1 MAEKSKNDIQSEALK
16 VLLPIHRGGAG
27 ITMGAGKTLLGL
39 KHLKSINAN
48 KVLVVAPKK
57 SIFQSW
63 IDDAEAFG
71 YEDLLDIITFSTYR
85 SLNKQDLDY
94 DVIYLDECHSLLY
107 SHKPWLNQYHGKII
121 GLTGTPPKYKTSE
134 KGKMVEQ
141 YCPIIY
147 TYVTDEAVDDKILND
162 YKIIIHLLSLDST
175 RNIKV
180 SQNGKTWY
188 NSELR
193 SYQYWTDRVL
203 TAETPKSK
211 QISSVQR
218 MKAMQGFPSK
228 EDYAK
233 RLLNQSKNKF
243 ILFANTKEQADK
255 LCASSY
261 HSGNKDSKENL
272 EYFKKG
278 TITKLSCVLQL
289 NEGVNIPQLK
299 EGIIMHAYGNNRK
312 TAQRLGRLLRL
323 NPDDVATIHI
333 LCYKDTIDMEW
344 VSNALFDFDKNKISW
359 YDTELI

>member
-1 MAEKSKNDIQSEALK
+1 
-16 VLLPIHRGGAG
+16 
-27 ITMGAGKTLLGL
+27 
-39 KHLKSINAN
+39 
-48 KVLVVAPKK
+48 
-57 SIFQSW
+57 
-63 IDDAEAFG
+63 
-71 YEDLLDIITFSTYR
+71 
-85 SLNKQDLDY
+85 
-94 DVIYLDECHSLLY
+94 
-107 SHKPWLNQYHGKII
+107 
-121 GLTGTPPKYKTSE
+121 
-134 KGKMVEQ
+134 
-141 YCPIIY
+141 
-147 TYVTDEAVDDKILND
+147 
-162 YKIIIHLLSLDST
+162 
-175 RNIKV
+175 
-180 SQNGKTWY
+180 
-188 NSELR
+188 
-193 SYQYWTDRVL
+193 L

-233 RLLNQSKNKF
+233 RLLNQSKNKC

-272 EYFKKG
+272 ESFKKG